1 MRKLLFFYL
10 LSIQFSVFS
19 QENCNAF
26 LKASFSEG
34 SLPSSFD
41 VLVKGNVD
49 YLISN
54 ASSLGISVN
63 YYAGDVASVRTSV
76 NSLAILLASKYV
88 SFVEYNY
95 TKTETFS
102 DTMLVK
108 NRIKDVKTGA
118 SPLAQAYNGT
128 GVVVGIMDSGIDFNH
143 PDFKLSNGD
152 TRIQFIWDQNQTS
165 GSTVPAPYNYGI
177 EWTAAQI
184 NASLCTHSDMASY
197 GHGTHV
203 SGIAAGNGLA
213 TGTHE
218 GIASQADLVVVSM
231 KFNSIN
237 NIYSDAV
244 NYIFSKATALG
255 KPCVINASVGNYYG
269 SHDGTDLQTQLIN
282 NMLNANSG
290 RVLVAA
296 AGNAGNL
303 KMHTKTTIN
312 TTDTT
317 FTWLRKN
324 GSPIYHFVYADTAQ
338 FKNIKMSI
346 AANRPNF
353 EDLGRIP
360 LQTYTYGIS
369 GIKTDT
375 LKNNGNRIGIIKTTS
390 SINSFGV
397 YERFF
402 QIIPDSNNYYWRVE
416 ATGNGLYDS
425 WNFDFVS
432 TNLPSVSQYSN
443 IVNYIMPD
451 TISTIVSGFQC
462 SDEVITVGNY
472 INKNTWY
479 DVNNTLQNSGEV
491 QGKIKETSSGGP
503 TRDNRVKPE
512 VVATGAN
519 VFAAM
524 ALGMQANLVANAP
537 SAVAPGSMHVQGGG
551 TSASSPVVAGL
562 AALYLE
568 AYPNATNQQVR
579 DAIKNCTYSDGFT
592 GSLPN
597 NVYGYGKLD
606 GKAAMLCAIFTGIN
620 TVKIENGIKAYPN
633 PFQDKIQFTLP
644 DNFKGTVNV
653 YDVSGKQILT
663 EQVNNETYT
672 LNKSQL
678 TNYSGLLMIH
688 FIDETSVYSVKVI
701 AQ

>member
-1 MRKLLFFYL
+1 MRKLLFFL
-10 LSIQFSVFS
+10 FIGLQFLFFS
-19 QENCNAF
+19 QQNCSAY
-26 LKASFSEG
+26 LKASVNSG
-34 SLPSSFD
+34 NLPSTFD
-41 VLVKGNVD
+41 VFVKGNID

-54 ASSLGISVN
+54 ASLLGIKVN
-63 YYAGDVASVRTSV
+63 YYAGDIASVRTNV
-76 NSLAILLASKYV
+76 NSLANLLLSKHV

-95 TKTETFS
+95 KKVESFN

-108 NRIKDVKTGA
+108 NRIKAVKQGA
-118 SPLAQAYNGT
+118 APLAQAYDGT
-128 GVVVGIMDSGIDFNH
+128 GVIMGIMDTGIDFNH
-143 PDFKLSNGD
+143 PDFKLSNGN
-152 TRIQFIWDQNQTS
+152 TRVQFIWDQNQTS

-184 NASLCTHSDMASY
+184 NASLCTHSDLSGY

-203 SGIAAGNGLA
+203 SGTAAGNGLA

-218 GIASQADLVVVSM
+218 GIASQADLVVVAM
-231 KFNSIN
+231 NFNSPN
-237 NIYSDAV
+237 NIFADAV
-244 NYIFSKATALG
+244 NYIFSKATALS

-269 SHDGTDLQTQLIN
+269 SHDGTDLETQLIN
-282 NMLNANSG
+282 NMLNASNG

-296 AGNAGNL
+296 AGNAGNY
-303 KMHTKTTIN
+303 KYHAKTNIN
-312 TTDTT
+312 TTDTN
-317 FTWLRKN
+317 FTWLKTN
-324 GSPIYHFVYADTAQ
+324 ATTIYHLVYADTAQ

-346 AANRPNF
+346 AANSPNF
-353 EDLGRIP
+353 QNLGRTPI
-360 LQTYTYGIS
+360 QSFTYGLS
-369 GIKTDT
+369 GQKIDT
-375 LKNNGNRIGIIKTTS
+375 LKNNGNRIGIIKTSS

-416 ATGNGLYDS
+416 ATGNGLYDA

-479 DVNNTLQNSGEV
+479 DVTNTLQNSGEV

-503 TRDNRVKPE
+503 TRDNRIKPE

-537 SAVAPGSMHVQGGG
+537 SAVAPGSM
-551 TSASSPVVAGL
+551 
-562 AALYLE
+562 
-568 AYPNATNQQVR
+568 
-579 DAIKNCTYSDGFT
+579 
-592 GSLPN
+592 
-597 NVYGYGKLD
+597 
-606 GKAAMLCAIFTGIN
+606 
-620 TVKIENGIKAYPN
+620 
-633 PFQDKIQFTLP
+633 
-644 DNFKGTVNV
+644 
-653 YDVSGKQILT
+653 
-663 EQVNNETYT
+663 
-672 LNKSQL
+672 
-678 TNYSGLLMIH
+678 
-688 FIDETSVYSVKVI
+688 
-701 AQ
+701 